1 MPLRRRRETNPNSS
15 SALFRSHPFKGL
27 EVALMPDTWQGSETT
42 TALQALNRA
51 RARLWSLIPSVAVAI
66 AVLLAADVSGRA
78 GRRDST
84 QGDDRSAPLLR
95 GAIDIHVHTDPD
107 NVPRSID
114 GLDAAKMAL
123 ASGMRGIV
131 LKNHYDPTAGL
142 AFLARKE
149 APGLEAFGGIDLNL
163 PVGGMNAAAVEHLTQ
178 VAGGW
183 GKVVWMSTFD
193 AENQVRYSKEN
204 RPFVSVARD
213 GALLPETK
221 AVITAIARHDLVL
234 ATGHTSAS
242 EALLLLQEG
251 RRQGVKHMVVTHAM
265 NPPIEM
271 DVAGMRAAV
280 KEGAFIEFVSGG
292 LSEPGAAS
300 RLDRYVAAMRLIGPG
315 SCIASSDL
323 GQKGNPLPH
332 VGFAAF
338 VQELQKRG
346 LAASETDRR
355 TKENPAKLL
364 GLRSRQD

>member
-1 MPLRRRRETNPNSS
+1 MRLRRRRETNPDSS

-149 APGLEAFGGIDLNL
+149 APGLEVFGGIDLNL
-163 PVGGMNAAAVEHLTQ
+163 TVGGMNPAAVEHM
-178 VAGGW
+178 ARMNGGW
-183 GKVVWMSTFD
+183 GRFVWMSTFD
-193 AENQVRYSKEN
+193 AENQVKYSKEN
-204 RPFVSVARD
+204 RPFVRVSSK
-213 GALLPETK
+213 GELLPEVK
-221 AVITAIARHDLVL
+221 EVIGVIAKHNLVL
-234 ATGHTSAS
+234 ATGHVSA
-242 EALLLLQEG
+242 EEGLMLLREG
-251 RRQGVKHMVVTHAM
+251 RRQNAQHMVVTHAM
-265 NPPIEM
+265 NDPILMEIPQM
-271 DVAGMRAAV
+271 QEAARL
-280 KEGAFIEFVSGG
+280 GAYIEFCGG
-292 LSEPGAAS
+292 SVTGPDAAA
-300 RLDRYVAAMRLIGPG
+300 RLDRYADAIRKIGPA
-315 SCIASSDL
+315 SVVLSSDL
-323 GQKGNPLPH
+323 
-332 VGFAAF
+332 
-338 VQELQKRG
+338 
-346 LAASETDRR
+346 
-355 TKENPAKLL
+355 
-364 GLRSRQD
+364 